1 MKRQLAHEFKQAR
14 RASQAQRSVSSI
26 NVDDLAEIGDRFV
39 LAAIGQR
46 AVQVQLEGAV
56 EFLEG
61 RPTEVADA
69 PLLVEQPEPLAG
81 VPHSFNPSHAIYV
94 NQVTNQ
100 LQVDIRG
107 LNQADAVRQPAH
119 PGPHAVY
126 QDTATGRLH
135 VDIQEQ
141 DSWVY
146 EKEVADLRKA
156 HPQLTPEQA
165 LHAVKQWSRRQSAT
179 ADMPGVETQ
188 QSTTDSA

>member
-1 MKRQLAHEFKQAR
+1 
-14 RASQAQRSVSSI
+14 
-26 NVDDLAEIGDRFV
+26 
-39 LAAIGQR
+39 
-46 AVQVQLEGAV
+46 
-56 EFLEG
+56 
-61 RPTEVADA
+61 
-69 PLLVEQPEPLAG
+69 
-81 VPHSFNPSHAIYV
+81 
-94 NQVTNQ
+94 VTNQ

-107 LNQADAVRQPAH
+107 LNQADSVRQPVH

-179 ADMPGVETQ
+179 AGMPGVETQ
-188 QSTTDSA
+188 QSTTDSAKLDCAAMTRAAEADLYETFARIGGTRKSSTVDATARQLEVARSSAHNEAP